1 MAAEP
6 RKGLPSGAKA
16 SGPLSKRR
24 RVGEEWSWHTGL
36 SGLEGEW
43 VKSRT
48 LALIAPLLQLGVPE
62 GNPAHGG
69 VGMATR
75 NCEIL
80 PYPSSPISNATFL
93 KEAQPPF
100 EHSFPPYVVICVY
113 TIVW

>member
-1 MAAEP
+1 M
-6 RKGLPSGAKA
+6 
-16 SGPLSKRR
+16 
-24 RVGEEWSWHTGL
+24 GEGWGWRTGL

-43 VKSRT
+43 VKSRKDS

-62 GNPAHGG
+62 GTPARGG
-69 VGMATR
+69 VGMVTR
-75 NCEIL
+75 SWESL

-93 KEAQPPF
+93 KAQPPF